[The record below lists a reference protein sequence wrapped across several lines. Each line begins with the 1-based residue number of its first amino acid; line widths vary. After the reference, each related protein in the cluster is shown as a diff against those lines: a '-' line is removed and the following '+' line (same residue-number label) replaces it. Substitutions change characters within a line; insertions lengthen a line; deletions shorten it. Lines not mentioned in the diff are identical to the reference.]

1 MEVFMKKIFSVILTV
16 VLILVYPYTVSAENK
31 APEVSAKACVLI
43 EEKTG
48 KILFEKNSSEKLPM
62 ASTTKIMTTLL
73 CLESGG
79 LDDQFVVDGE
89 AIKVEG
95 SSMGLTE
102 GDVVTKRA
110 LCYGMMLPSGNDA
123 ANATAVKLGGSIEN
137 FADMMN
143 ERAEKIGMTRTC
155 FVTPSG
161 LEGEGHGSSAYDMAL
176 LAREAL
182 RNPDFAEICSQK
194 KAKVEF
200 GNPPY
205 ERWLTNSNKLLD
217 MYQGVKG
224 VKTGFTDEAGRCI
237 VSACEREGISLICV
251 TLNDK
256 NDWQDHINM
265 YDYGYSVLQPLELS
279 TDEIFAVP
287 VAGGTEDTIPVRA
300 EEQILIG
307 DDGKTANRISSSI
320 ILPPFVYSDI
330 KTGDKIGEIK
340 YYYDGR
346 YIDSISLNAMK
357 NTEYKETEKKTDK
370 NFFEKIFRLLHR
382 NVHQTANGRG
392 GVNGRCDMKERQED
406 GRFCR
411 AYLRTMDPERAAAE
425 INRRD
430 GYTMLGRKTT
440 QQHLEQMR
448 SAAAA
453 TVKRED
459 ILRQLAKLAFG
470 GAEDAVRLALERGE
484 TAPEGL
490 ELSAVSELRV
500 TEKGV
505 EVKLVDRV
513 RALETLW
520 RLLGESG
527 GAQQD
532 ELYRALTELGGG
544 TEDWNGE

>member
-1 MEVFMKKIFSVILTV
+1 MKKIFSVILTV

-143 ERAEKIGMTRTC
+143 ERAEK
-155 FVTPSG
+155 
-161 LEGEGHGSSAYDMAL
+161 LGHGSSAYDMAL

-224 VKTGFTDEAGRCI
+224 VKTGFTDEAGRCL

-287 VAGGTEDTIPVRA
+287 VAGGTENTIPVRA

-370 NFFEKIFRLLHR
+370 NFFEKIKKFLF
-382 NVHQTANGRG
+382 NN
-392 GVNGRCDMKERQED
+392 
-406 GRFCR
+406 
-411 AYLRTMDPERAAAE
+411 
-425 INRRD
+425 
-430 GYTMLGRKTT
+430 
-440 QQHLEQMR
+440 
-448 SAAAA
+448 
-453 TVKRED
+453 
-459 ILRQLAKLAFG
+459 
-470 GAEDAVRLALERGE
+470 
-484 TAPEGL
+484 
-490 ELSAVSELRV
+490 
-500 TEKGV
+500 
-505 EVKLVDRV
+505 
-513 RALETLW
+513 
-520 RLLGESG
+520 
-527 GAQQD
+527 
-532 ELYRALTELGGG
+532 
-544 TEDWNGE
+544 

>member
-1 MEVFMKKIFSVILTV
+1 
-16 VLILVYPYTVSAENK
+16 
-31 APEVSAKACVLI
+31 
-43 EEKTG
+43 
-48 KILFEKNSSEKLPM
+48 
-62 ASTTKIMTTLL
+62 
-73 CLESGG
+73 
-79 LDDQFVVDGE
+79 
-89 AIKVEG
+89 
-95 SSMGLTE
+95 MGLTE

-176 LAREAL
+176 LTREAL

-224 VKTGFTDEAGRCI
+224 VKTGFTDEAGRCL

-287 VAGGTEDTIPVRA
+287 VAGGTANTIPVRA

-370 NFFEKIFRLLHR
+370 NFFEKFKKFLF
-382 NVHQTANGRG
+382 NN
-392 GVNGRCDMKERQED
+392 
-406 GRFCR
+406 
-411 AYLRTMDPERAAAE
+411 
-425 INRRD
+425 
-430 GYTMLGRKTT
+430 
-440 QQHLEQMR
+440 
-448 SAAAA
+448 
-453 TVKRED
+453 
-459 ILRQLAKLAFG
+459 
-470 GAEDAVRLALERGE
+470 
-484 TAPEGL
+484 
-490 ELSAVSELRV
+490 
-500 TEKGV
+500 
-505 EVKLVDRV
+505 
-513 RALETLW
+513 
-520 RLLGESG
+520 
-527 GAQQD
+527 
-532 ELYRALTELGGG
+532 
-544 TEDWNGE
+544 

>member
-1 MEVFMKKIFSVILTV
+1 
-16 VLILVYPYTVSAENK
+16 
-31 APEVSAKACVLI
+31 
-43 EEKTG
+43 
-48 KILFEKNSSEKLPM
+48 M

-224 VKTGFTDEAGRCI
+224 VKPDLLMGQADVLFLP
-237 VSACEREGISLICV
+237 VSV
-251 TLNDK
+251 
-256 NDWQDHINM
+256 
-265 YDYGYSVLQPLELS
+265 
-279 TDEIFAVP
+279 
-287 VAGGTEDTIPVRA
+287 
-300 EEQILIG
+300 
-307 DDGKTANRISSSI
+307 
-320 ILPPFVYSDI
+320 
-330 KTGDKIGEIK
+330 
-340 YYYDGR
+340 
-346 YIDSISLNAMK
+346 
-357 NTEYKETEKKTDK
+357 KES
-370 NFFEKIFRLLHR
+370 RLY
-382 NVHQTANGRG
+382 A
-392 GVNGRCDMKERQED
+392 
-406 GRFCR
+406 
-411 AYLRTMDPERAAAE
+411 
-425 INRRD
+425 
-430 GYTMLGRKTT
+430 
-440 QQHLEQMR
+440 
-448 SAAAA
+448 
-453 TVKRED
+453 
-459 ILRQLAKLAFG
+459 
-470 GAEDAVRLALERGE
+470 
-484 TAPEGL
+484 
-490 ELSAVSELRV
+490 
-500 TEKGV
+500 
-505 EVKLVDRV
+505 
-513 RALETLW
+513 
-520 RLLGESG
+520 
-527 GAQQD
+527 
-532 ELYRALTELGGG
+532 
-544 TEDWNGE
+544 